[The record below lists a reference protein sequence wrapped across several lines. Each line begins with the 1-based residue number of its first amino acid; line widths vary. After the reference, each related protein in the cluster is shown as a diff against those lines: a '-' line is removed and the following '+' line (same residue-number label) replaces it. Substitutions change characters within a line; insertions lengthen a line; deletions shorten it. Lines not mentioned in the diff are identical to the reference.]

1 MQNVILRLM
10 IPIWRGVVEQKQPF
24 YSQILVFRYFS
35 KYCLSG
41 FAILVGLSL
50 KPLGL
55 GAEFNAAS
63 DGTVLEGMPRR
74 EQRF

>member
-1 MQNVILRLM
+1 LEEGCRAK
-10 IPIWRGVVEQKQPF
+10 RGTCGSNTGFV
-24 YSQILVFRYFS
+24 RYIS
-35 KYCLSG
+35 RYCLSG

-50 KPLGL
+50 TPLGL